1 MHTHDVDLTSLT
13 WGIVLVAITALLA
26 LSIWTNVLIDLGVV
40 IPAALI
46 CTGGLVLIAAL
57 VRRPQDAGGDDLGA

>member
-1 MHTHDVDLTSLT
+1 M
-13 WGIVLVAITALLA
+13 AITALLA
-26 LSIWTNVLIDLGVV
+26 LSIWTDVLIDLGVV

-57 VRRPQDAGGDDLGA
+57 VRRPQDPGPDDLGA